1 MSGVD
6 DLKISFSA
14 KRMGR
19 PPLNLPTTTARLS
32 KEALAEIDEL
42 WGRNRR
48 AEFIRQAV
56 DEKLARERRKP
67 RPAKD

>member
-1 MSGVD
+1 MSGIED
-6 DLKISFSA
+6 FKISDSA

-19 PPLNLPTTTARLS
+19 PPLNLPMTTVRLS

-42 WGRNRR
+42 MGRNQR